1 MKKSLLLFCFSAVF
15 LSIHAQKQDEGSQ
28 TIEMEFAPLGSE
40 PFKINALRYRY
51 FLQENLAIRGSIF
64 MGGKRNTTLSDTTG
78 GIPLTK
84 GRNGN
89 FDFSIR
95 PGIEKHF
102 EGTDKLSPYVG
113 AELFFG
119 MNTTKDN
126 QESLWSDN
134 ETIQSA
140 ITKTSSSSFGSN
152 ILMGM
157 DYYISDHLFLGA
169 ELGFGLL
176 LNGRGKTK
184 TSYDNP
190 EFPIQDSEIIG
201 NTKEL
206 NWGPNYQGTIR
217 FGWVFK

>member
-1 MKKSLLLFCFSAVF
+1 MKKVILFVCTAFVF
-15 LSIHAQKQDEGSQ
+15 VSINAQKQDQGSQ

-51 FLQENLAIRGSIF
+51 FLEENIALRGSIF
-64 MGGKRNTTLSDTTG
+64 MGGKRNTTFSDTTG
-78 GIPLTK
+78 GLPLTK
-84 GRNGN
+84 NRNVN

-95 PGIEKHF
+95 PGIERHF
-102 EGTDKLSPYVG
+102 EGTDRLSPYVG
-113 AELFFG
+113 VELFLG

-126 QESLWSDN
+126 QESLWSDGK
-134 ETIQSA
+134 TIQSA
-140 ITKTSSSSFGSN
+140 ITKTSSSSYGAN
-152 ILMGM
+152 IFMGT

-176 LNGRGKTK
+176 LEGRGKTK
-184 TSYDNP
+184 TSYENP

-201 NTKEL
+201 NTKQL

-217 FGWVFK
+217 LGWVFK